1 MTRLFGSLSNRI
13 FLAATLLAWLS
24 IAAALLFVNARL
36 ARESDAALDRRLGDT
51 TVLVQQQRQ
60 ALLDTFRRMALL
72 VADLPKLKAAL
83 ATADPPTVAPV
94 AAQYA
99 DDLGA
104 DLLVVLGGSGEVL
117 AAAGPAAPV
126 AAVDVSTRLRAEG
139 TSGSWLQP
147 LPHGL
152 LQVVTVPVL
161 LGFEAP
167 ERLGTL
173 SVGFALDDRRARDL
187 KRITGVDLAFA
198 LAPRDQS
205 GSATPVATVPLILAS
220 TLEAMPVRWP
230 VPLTSATSGR
240 LSVGDTEYAWSSQP
254 LDPEPGQATPPADV
268 PVIIVLEPTAAA
280 VATLRAVRFAL
291 GGIALVTAALAVV
304 VGYGVARTVTRPL
317 AAMSTTMHEMARTGD
332 LTRRFTVQDRGIWA
346 DDDTRLLA
354 TTFNAL
360 TESIE
365 SFQRQARERERLSA
379 LGRLSTVIAHE
390 IRNPLMIVRGALR
403 PLSRAA
409 AASPDVRD
417 AVQDIEEQVQRL
429 NRVVDDVLDFARPV
443 QLELAPTDV
452 NEIAAEAVGAAGA
465 AYPALPVTL
474 HLADDLPELS
484 CDGDRLRTVLVNV
497 LTNAQQAAAARA
509 DAAGTVTLTTAAA
522 EGGGVRITVSD
533 NGTGIGAS
541 DLAHVF
547 DPYFTTRRTGTGL
560 GLPIARAIVQALGG
574 RIEMQSDRQ
583 HGTVVTIDL
592 VPEQA

>member
-83 ATADPPTVAPV
+83 ATGDPPTVAPV

-99 DDLGA
+99 ADLSA
-104 DLLVVLGGSGEVL
+104 DLLVVLGSSDEVL
-117 AAAGPAAPV
+117 AAAGPAAAV
-126 AAVDVSTRLRAEG
+126 AGVHVSARLRAEG
-139 TSGSWLQP
+139 ASGSWLQP
-147 LPHGL
+147 LPRGL

-187 KRITGVDLAFA
+187 QRITGVDLAFA
-198 LAPRDQS
+198 LASRGEG
-205 GSATPVATVPLILAS
+205 GSAAAAPATPLVLAS
-220 TLEAMPVRWP
+220 TLEAMPARWP

-240 LSVGDTEYAWSSQP
+240 LSVGGTEYAWRSQP
-254 LDPEPGQATPPADV
+254 LDPEPGQTTLPADV

-280 VATLRAVRFAL
+280 VATLRAVRIAL

-409 AASPDVRD
+409 AASPDVRE

-443 QLELAPTDV
+443 QIELAPTDV
-452 NEIAAEAVGAAGA
+452 NAVAAEAVGAAA
-465 AYPALPVTL
+465 AASPTLPVAL
-474 HLADDLPELS
+474 HLADDLPTLS

-509 DAAGTVTLTTAAA
+509 DAAGTVTLTTATAA
-522 EGGGVRITVSD
+522 GGGVRITVSD
-533 NGTGIGAS
+533 NGPGIGAT

-574 RIEMQSDRQ
+574 HIEMHSDRQ
-583 HGTVVTIDL
+583 QGTEVTIDL

>member
-99 DDLGA
+99 DDLSA

-126 AAVDVSTRLRAEG
+126 AAGDVSTRLRAEG
-139 TSGSWLQP
+139 ASGSWLQP

-198 LAPRDQS
+198 LAARDEG
-205 GSATPVATVPLILAS
+205 GSATPVAAVPLVLAS
-220 TLEAMPVRWP
+220 TLEAMPARWP

-240 LSVGDTEYAWSSQP
+240 LAIGGTEYAWRSQP
-254 LDPEPGQATPPADV
+254 LDPEPGQTTLPADV

-365 SFQRQARERERLSA
+365 SFQREARERERLSA

-452 NEIAAEAVGAAGA
+452 NEVAAEAVGAAAA

-474 HLADDLPELS
+474 HLADDLPRLS

-522 EGGGVRITVSD
+522 EGNGVRITVCD
-533 NGTGIGAS
+533 NGTGISAS

-574 RIEMQSDRQ
+574 RIEMHSERQ